1 HTTVKEWRGFRQH
14 KPGQPWRYQPQNA
27 QPDRLLGFQLV
38 PWTLSIE
45 KQIGK
50 AVSGV
55 AQNNASIAWEFS
67 QRRDAGIAM

>member
-1 HTTVKEWRGFRQH
+1 MIDNG
-14 KPGQPWRYQPQNA
+14 
-27 QPDRLLGFQLV
+27 LGFQLV